1 MEILTLGLQGEVFAF
16 EAEIVREIL
25 DLVPVTEVPN
35 APAFVN
41 AVINVRGRV
50 VPLCDLRL
58 KFGMERTRQ
67 TLDTRIVVIEVAIGG
82 ETTIVGL
89 LVDKVYEVTE
99 VAPESM
105 ETAPRIGMRWRQ
117 EFIRGV
123 AKRDNDFIVI
133 LNIDQIFATGSEQIE
148 LTAA

>member
-1 MEILTLGLQGEVFAF
+1 MEVLTLGLQDDIFAL
-16 EAEIVREIL
+16 EADIVREIL

-35 APAFVN
+35 APLFVN

-58 KFGMERTRQ
+58 KFGMERRPHTR
-67 TLDTRIVVIEVAIGG
+67 DTRIVVIEVPISG
-82 ETTIVGL
+82 EATIVGL
-89 LVDKVYEVTE
+89 LVDKVYEVAE
-99 VAPESM
+99 IAADSM
-105 ETAPRIGMRWRQ
+105 EDVPRIGLRWSP

-123 AKRDNDFIVI
+123 GKRGTDFIMVLDI
-133 LNIDQIFATGSEQIE
+133 QQIFAIAPRSVD

>member
-1 MEILTLGLQGEVFAF
+1 MEVLTLGLQDDIFALG
-16 EAEIVREIL
+16 ADIVREIL

-58 KFGMERTRQ
+58 KFGMERSPHTR
-67 TLDTRIVVIEVAIGG
+67 DTRIVVIEVPISG
-82 ETTIVGL
+82 EETVVGL

-99 VAPESM
+99 IATEAM
-105 ETAPRIGMRWRQ
+105 EAVPRIGLRWSP
-117 EFIRGV
+117 EFIRCVG
-123 AKRDNDFIVI
+123 KRGTDFIMVLDIEKI
-133 LNIDQIFATGSEQIE
+133 LAIAPRSFDQ
-148 LTAA
+148 TAA

>member
-1 MEILTLGLQGEVFAF
+1 MEVLTLGLQGEIFAL
-16 EAEIVREIL
+16 EADIVREIL

-35 APAFVN
+35 APAFVG

-58 KFGMERTRQ
+58 KFGMERSQSSR
-67 TLDTRIVVIEVAIGG
+67 DTRIVVIEVLIDG
-82 ETTIVGL
+82 EPTIVGL

-99 VAPESM
+99 ITADSM
-105 ETAPRIGMRWRQ
+105 EAVPRIGLRWRP
-117 EFIRGV
+117 EFIRSVG
-123 AKRDNDFIVI
+123 KRGADFVIVLDI
-133 LNIDQIFATGSEQIE
+133 EQIFAPGPQSND

>member
-1 MEILTLGLQGEVFAF
+1 MEVLTLGLQDDIFALG
-16 EAEIVREIL
+16 ADIVREIL

-35 APAFVN
+35 APPFVN

-58 KFGMERTRQ
+58 KFGMERSPHTR
-67 TLDTRIVVIEVAIGG
+67 DTRIVVIEVPISG
-82 ETTIVGL
+82 EATIVGL

-99 VAPESM
+99 IATEAM
-105 ETAPRIGMRWRQ
+105 EAVPRIGLRWSP
-117 EFIRGV
+117 EFIRCVG
-123 AKRDNDFIVI
+123 KRGTDFIMVLDIEKI
-133 LNIDQIFATGSEQIE
+133 LAIAPQSTD